1 MFTKEER
8 EMMILALQMRRNLI
22 QTGDASVSVKDIERM
37 GTKAAAEFG
46 AGVRPLEDSQIQ
58 CVIDTDCLITKLIN
72 MGV

>member
-22 QTGDASVSVKDIERM
+22 QTGDAIVSVKDIERM
-37 GTKAAAEFG
+37 GTKAAAELGFK
-46 AGVRPLEDSQIQ
+46 VKPLEDSQIQ